1 MLAPQVVN
9 IPLSFSGP
17 KFIKQLLNFFE
28 SPFKD
33 DRKFALSYMA
43 TLTRDRV
50 HESEEVIN
58 KLFYK
63 QAFTVLM
70 GPKGAE
76 DINRHKAFEILC
88 NMVAS
93 DK

>member
-1 MLAPQVVN
+1 M
-9 IPLSFSGP
+9 S
-17 KFIKQLLNFFE
+17 
-28 SPFKD
+28 
-33 DRKFALSYMA
+33 
-43 TLTRDRV
+43 TLTRYRV

-63 QAFTVLM
+63 QAFNVLM
-70 GPKGAE
+70 GPKGQE

>member
-1 MLAPQVVN
+1 
-9 IPLSFSGP
+9 
-17 KFIKQLLNFFE
+17 
-28 SPFKD
+28 
-33 DRKFALSYMA
+33 MA

-63 QAFTVLM
+63 QAFNVLM
-70 GPKGAE
+70 SAKGLE

-88 NMVAS
+88 NLVAS
-93 DK
+93 DT